1 MHVSTDSGSGAAT
14 TLDRNSVALARS
26 KEDLAREFRNLIR
39 DGEAFMRATT
49 NLSGEALAQ
58 AREQFG
64 LQLAKMRTQI
74 GTASRVAV
82 DRSRKAAL
90 ATDEYV
96 HTNPWPA
103 IGAAA
108 AVGFLIGAVLSRR

>member
-1 MHVSTDSGSGAAT
+1 MDLSMDSGTGAA
-14 TLDRNSVALARS
+14 TLDRNSQALARS
-26 KEDLAREFRNLIR
+26 KDELMREFRNLVR
-39 DGEAFMRATT
+39 DGEAFLRATS

-64 LQLAKMRTQI
+64 SQLAKMRTQI

-96 HTNPWPA
+96 HANPWPA

-108 AVGFLIGAVLSRR
+108 ALGFLLGAVRSRR